1 MCLIADQKH
10 MTDLKR
16 SKIMGLVM
24 GSIALGVLVGYP
36 FGSILY
42 DFVNKSTPFN
52 VIICAIALNLG
63 MFDKTFQKNSLLKYI
78 SRKKIK
84 YSLKYDI

>member
-10 MTDLKR
+10 ISDLKR

-36 FGSILY
+36 FGGILY

-52 VIICAIALNLG
+52 IIICAITFNLG
-63 MFDKTFQKNSLLKYI
+63 EFYNNTI
-78 SRKKIK
+78 
-84 YSLKYDI
+84 

>member
-10 MTDLKR
+10 MSDLKR

-36 FGSILY
+36 FGGILY
-42 DFVNKSTPFN
+42 YFVKKSTPFN
-52 VIICAIALNLG
+52 VLICAIAFNLC
-63 MFDKTFQKNSLLKYI
+63 KSCKHLYKYQKAYI
-78 SRKKIK
+78 YTEI
-84 YSLKYDI
+84 L